1 MARKK
6 DNPLRGKFRD
16 PPQEGNASIP
26 AQADQEKD
34 TDQFKLTDA
43 PAEPT
48 EAPTEPVAADEPAPE
63 QADQGDVPAEP
74 AEAPAEP
81 GDADAPAPEQA
92 DQGDAPAEPAEA
104 PAEPGDAD
112 APTSEQADQGD
123 APAEPAEAPTEPGD
137 ADTPA
142 PEQADQGDAPAE
154 PAEAPAEPGDAGTP
168 APQHPEARFVKLAD
182 IKPLSGTYVK
192 DVPREDY
199 TELLDNIKAHGL
211 EKPIILRQDEAGGF
225 QLVDG
230 FHRCEAMK
238 QAGMLEI
245 LAEVYDM
252 SPMAANRYRK
262 EHHADP
268 DIPIPGKLLP
278 AHPPK

>member
-104 PAEPGDAD
+104 PAEPVA
-112 APTSEQADQGD
+112 
-123 APAEPAEAPTEPGD
+123 

-154 PAEAPAEPGDAGTP
+154 PAEAPAEPGDADGPGGGDHFRRNSRKGHGAEPVAGRRRVRGNRHDPGADRDINPVVYRTWVCD
-168 APQHPEARFVKLAD
+168 RDLFVLFC
-182 IKPLSGTYVK
+182 
-192 DVPREDY
+192 
-199 TELLDNIKAHGL
+199 TENIYSYCL
-211 EKPIILRQDEAGGF
+211 
-225 QLVDG
+225 
-230 FHRCEAMK
+230 
-238 QAGMLEI
+238 
-245 LAEVYDM
+245 
-252 SPMAANRYRK
+252 
-262 EHHADP
+262 
-268 DIPIPGKLLP
+268 
-278 AHPPK
+278 

>member
-48 EAPTEPVAADEPAPE
+48 EAPTEPVAADE
-63 QADQGDVPAEP
+63 
-74 AEAPAEP
+74 
-81 GDADAPAPEQA
+81 
-92 DQGDAPAEPAEA
+92 
-104 PAEPGDAD
+104 
-112 APTSEQADQGD
+112 
-123 APAEPAEAPTEPGD
+123 
-137 ADTPA
+137 PA

-268 DIPIPGKLLP
+268 DIPIPRKLLP
-278 AHPPK
+278 PPAPQVGARHREGRPRPGRGRI